1 MNDVENEAEASI
13 FGTYHEPF
21 VYISGISL
29 PRKK

>member
-13 FGTYHEPF
+13 LGTYRKPL